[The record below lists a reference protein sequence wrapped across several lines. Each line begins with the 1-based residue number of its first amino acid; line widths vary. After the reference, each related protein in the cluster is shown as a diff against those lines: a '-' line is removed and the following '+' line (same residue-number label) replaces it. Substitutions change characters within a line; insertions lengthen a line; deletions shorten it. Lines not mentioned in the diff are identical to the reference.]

1 MNRLFVFI
9 YLITCIN
16 SFSQERELKYFLD
29 KAQTNSPLLKDIS
42 NQLKSNALDSLLNL
56 ATRKPQVS
64 ANISGNYAPV
74 LNDGGYD
81 GAVTN
86 NHVLTGLVGVSQKI
100 VGKNNRNNQLQLY
113 KLIKDGLTTT
123 KKIAVKDVN
132 RAITTQYITAA
143 ATLEQVV
150 YNEKTSAILKEESNI
165 LKQLTQHSVYKQTD
179 YLLFSSTVKQ
189 QELVLLQLKQ
199 QYQNDLGMLYYIAG
213 ETDTTTVHLQ
223 KPTITLKNNTKNNKS
238 IFFTNYENDSL
249 KLQNQNRQ
257 IDFAYKPSIS
267 LLADAG
273 YLSSFAVLP
282 YANFGFSVGFGITVP
297 IYDGGQRTLQ
307 HQKTTAAL
315 ETNLAYKNNFKKQ
328 YQQQLLLLNQKLKQT
343 QQLEKALQQQLKIT
357 ETLIEAQ
364 KKLLLTGDA
373 QITDFVLAITS
384 MISIQN
390 SISQNNINRLQ
401 VINDIN
407 YWSSNE

>member
-1 MNRLFVFI
+1 MSRLSVFI
-9 YLITCIN
+9 FLIMTIN
-16 SFSQERELKYFLD
+16 SFSQERELKYFID

-42 NQLKSNALDSLLNL
+42 NQLKSNSLDSLLNI
-56 ATRKPQVS
+56 ATRKPQFN
-64 ANISGNYAPV
+64 ANIAANFAPV

-81 GAVTN
+81 VTVTN
-86 NHVLTGLVGVSQKI
+86 NHVVSGLVGVNQKI
-100 VGKNNRNNQLQLY
+100 IGKNNRNNQLQIY

-132 RAITTQYITAA
+132 RAITSQYITVS
-143 ATLEQVV
+143 ATSEQIV
-150 YNEKTSAILKEESNI
+150 YNEKTAAVLKEESKI

-179 YLLFSSTVKQ
+179 YLLFSATVKQ

-223 KPTITLKNNTKNNKS
+223 KPNITLKDNTQNNKS
-238 IFFTNYENDSL
+238 IFFKNFENDSI

-282 YANFGFSVGFGITVP
+282 YANIGFSVGFGITVP

-307 HQKTTAAL
+307 HQKTSAAL

-384 MISIQN
+384 IISIQN

>member
-1 MNRLFVFI
+1 MKELFLFVC
-9 YLITCIN
+9 LIIGIN
-16 SFSQERELKYFLD
+16 SFSQEKELRYFID

-56 ATRKPQVS
+56 ATRKPQVN
-64 ANISGNYAPV
+64 ANLSGNYAPV
-74 LNDGGYD
+74 IADWGYD
-81 GAVTN
+81 AAITN
-86 NHVLTGLVGVSQKI
+86 AHVLSGLVGVNQKI
-100 VGKNNRNNQLQLY
+100 VSKNNRNNQLQIY
-113 KLIKDGLTTT
+113 QLIKDGLTTT
-123 KKIAVKDVN
+123 KKIAMKDVN
-132 RAITTQYITAA
+132 RAITSQYITAS
-143 ATLEQVV
+143 ATSEQIA
-150 YNEKTSAILKEESNI
+150 YNEKTAAVLKEESNI

-179 YLLFSSTVKQ
+179 YLLFSATVKQ

-199 QYQNDLGMLYYIAG
+199 QYQNDLGLLYYLAG

-223 KPTITLKNNTKNNKS
+223 KPNIALKDNGKSNKS
-238 IFFTNYENDSL
+238 IFFKNFENDSI

-273 YLSSFAVLP
+273 YLSSFAILP
-282 YANFGFSVGFGITVP
+282 YQNFGLSVGFGITVP

-307 HQKTTAAL
+307 HQKTAAAL

-357 ETLIEAQ
+357 ETLIDAQ
-364 KKLLLTGDA
+364 KK
-373 QITDFVLAITS
+373 AIT
-384 MISIQN
+384 
-390 SISQNNINRLQ
+390 NR
-401 VINDIN
+401 
-407 YWSSNE
+407 

>member
-1 MNRLFVFI
+1 MNRLFVII
-9 YLITCIN
+9 YLISSIN
-16 SFSQERELKYFLD
+16 SFSQEKELQYFID

-56 ATRKPQVS
+56 ATRKPQVN
-64 ANISGNYAPV
+64 ANIAANYAPV
-74 LNDGGYD
+74 VNDWGYD

-86 NHVLTGLVGVSQKI
+86 NHVLTGLVGVNQKI
-100 VGKNNRNNQLQLY
+100 VGKNNRNNQLQIY

-132 RAITTQYITAA
+132 RAITSQYIAA
-143 ATLEQVV
+143 SATSEQIG
-150 YNEKTSAILKEESNI
+150 YNEKTAAVLKEESNI

-179 YLLFSSTVKQ
+179 YLLFSATVKQ

-213 ETDTTTVHLQ
+213 ETDTTTVNLQ
-223 KPTITLKNNTKNNKS
+223 KPNITLKDNTQNNKS
-238 IFFTNYENDSL
+238 IFFKNFENDSI

-273 YLSSFAVLP
+273 YLSSFAALP
-282 YANFGFSVGFGITVP
+282 YQNFGFSVGFGITVP

-307 HQKTTAAL
+307 HQKTLASL

-343 QQLEKALQQQLKIT
+343 QQLEQALQQQLKIT

-384 MISIQN
+384 IISIQN
-390 SISQNNINRLQ
+390 SISHNNINKLQ

>member
-1 MNRLFVFI
+1 MKELFLFI
-9 YLITCIN
+9 CFIIGIN
-16 SFSQERELKYFLD
+16 SFSQEKELRYFID

-56 ATRKPQVS
+56 AIRKPQVN
-64 ANISGNYAPV
+64 ANFNGNYAPV
-74 LNDGGYD
+74 INDWGYSS
-81 GAVTN
+81 AVTN
-86 NHVLTGLVGVSQKI
+86 NHVVSGLVGVNQKM
-100 VGKNNRNNQLQLY
+100 VSKNNINNQLQIY
-113 KLIKDGLTTT
+113 KLIKDGLSTT

-132 RAITTQYITAA
+132 RAITSQYITAS
-143 ATLEQVV
+143 ATSEQIL
-150 YNEKTSAILKEESNI
+150 YNEKTAAVLKEESNI

-179 YLLFSSTVKQ
+179 YLLFSASVKQ

-199 QYQNDLGMLYYIAG
+199 QYQNDLGLLYYIAG

-223 KPTITLKNNTKNNKS
+223 KPDITLKNNAKNNNS
-238 IFFTNYENDSL
+238 IFFKNFVNDSI

-273 YLSSFAVLP
+273 YLSSFAMLP
-282 YANFGFSVGFGITVP
+282 YQNFGFSIGFGITVP
-297 IYDGGQRTLQ
+297 IYDGGQRALQ

-343 QQLEKALQQQLKIT
+343 QQLEKALQQQLNIT
-357 ETLIEAQ
+357 ETLIDAQ

-384 MISIQN
+384 IISIQN

-407 YWSSNE
+407 YWSSND